1 MKKIVS
7 SLFALGLMAFTFS
20 GCSDVPAPYEE
31 PGTGGGGGGEGTE
44 KVIFSEDFSKG
55 QGQFKFIDIEKGT
68 LSYVWKATSY
78 NASYYLYASA
88 FANNVAN
95 AAESWSV
102 SPAIDLSDCTKAF
115 LNFEHAINKIG
126 TGVPAEMMT
135 VWASTDYTNDIKAAT
150 WTKLNVPAYPDGTSW
165 SFIKSGEIDLQS
177 FTGKKVYIG
186 FKYTSTAQAAG
197 VWEVANFEIKGNGTP
212 MENPGEDDD
221 DPEEPEVPSGA
232 NLLTNGGFETWAD
245 GTPTGWKSA
254 STASS
259 ATLTQT
265 EDAHSGS
272 SAVNVEG
279 TTSSNKRLA
288 TNEIAL
294 KAGTYTFTAYFKA
307 GTGSAAS
314 YRMGYVP
321 IADGKAG
328 TYVYEESYHNDL
340 TNAAWVQTSY
350 NFTLT
355 QQTTVCLIVMNP
367 KSTGTAL
374 LVDDATL
381 TTENGGLAQG
391 GGSEGGGGETTKV
404 TFTKATTITSG
415 SKYILTATDGAAFKM
430 AKPLGES
437 YTYGYLY
444 VGDIAVNNN
453 NLSTEESNAFT
464 LTATVGGYTI
474 QDTYGKY
481 LYMAG
486 TFNSFNASKELP
498 AEGHI
503 WTIVSNADGTFKI
516 TNTLMNK
523 YMQYSTTFASFG
535 AYPDA
540 TGTQPFLFVKN

>member
-7 SLFALGLMAFTFS
+7 SLFALGLMALTFS

-31 PGTGGGGGGEGTE
+31 PGNGSGGGGIE

-55 QGQFKFIDIEKGT
+55 QGQFKFIDIEKGS

-95 AAESWSV
+95 ASESWCV
-102 SPAIDLSDCTKAF
+102 SPAIDLSDCTKAV

-126 TGVPAEMMT
+126 TGIPSEMMT

-150 WTKLNVPAYPDGTSW
+150 WTKLEVPAYPNGTSW
-165 SFIKSGEIDLQS
+165 SFIKSGEIDLQH

-186 FKYTSTAQAAG
+186 FKYTSTSEAAG
-197 VWEVANFEIKGNGTP
+197 VWEVTNFEIKGNGTP

-221 DPEEPEVPSGA
+221 DDNEPEVPSGT
-232 NLLTNGGFETWAD
+232 NLLTNGGFETWTN
-245 GTPTGWKSA
+245 GIPTGWKST

-259 ATLTQT
+259 ALLTQT
-265 EDAHSGS
+265 NDSHSGS

-288 TNEIAL
+288 TAEITL

-307 GTGSAAS
+307 GSTNMAS

-321 IADGKAG
+321 IVDGKAG
-328 TYVYEESYHNDL
+328 TYVYEDSYHNDL
-340 TNAAWVQTSY
+340 SNSTWVQTSY
-350 NFTLT
+350 NFTLAE
-355 QQTTVCLIVMNP
+355 QTTVCLIVMNP

-381 TTENGGLAQG
+381 TTENGGLA
-391 GGSEGGGGETTKV
+391 EGGDGEEGDDETTKV
-404 TFTKATTITSG
+404 TFTKVTTITSG
-415 SKYILTATDGAAFKM
+415 SKYILTAAEGATFKM

-444 VGDIAVNNN
+444 VGDISVNNN
-453 NLSTEESNAFT
+453 NLSTDENNAFT
-464 LTATVGGYTI
+464 LTATTGGYTI
-474 QDTYGKY
+474 RDTYGKY

-486 TFNSFNASKELP
+486 TYNNFNASKELP

-503 WTIVSNADGTFKI
+503 WTITPNADGTFKI

-523 YMQYSTTFASFG
+523 FVQYSSAFTSFG
-535 AYPDA
+535 AYSDA
-540 TGTQPFLFVKN
+540 TGTQPVLFVKN